1 MSEGQKRILVA
12 EADAAARMLLRRRL
26 EAEGYDVEVAEDG
39 EVALAILS
47 DGLPDLLIVDVSLP
61 KIDGISV
68 VRQLRSDGRAAELP
82 IVVVSAHAKDLVERG
97 LSGMRSP
104 EAYFSKPIDYRE
116 LQAKVRTL
124 LAPTGPALTVPTP
137 GVPDRGRLVAFVGA
151 KGGVGTSTVAA
162 NVAIALTRHGL
173 RTILAESSSFHGTL
187 TTLLG
192 LGDGRFSERLSLENP
207 ETLTSTAVEGAL
219 IPHSSGLSILLGA
232 TTGSAP
238 ATAEGVLSLQRT
250 LRALASMT
258 VVDLDSA
265 VDPFGQ
271 VTLRT
276 ADRIWIVTE
285 PERASVERAQA
296 LHILLEHW
304 GVPHQNVGL
313 LVNQTHPDM
322 VLEPAE
328 IGQGVGRPVGCWI
341 PCAAASAFE
350 ASRRGMPLIDVARD
364 LPVATAL
371 SALAASF
378 AGRPV
383 PVAR

>member
-12 EADAAARMLLRRRL
+12 EADPAARMLLRRRL
-26 EAEGYDVEVAEDG
+26 EAEGYEVEVAEDG
-39 EVALAILS
+39 EIALAILS
-47 DGLPDLLIVDVSLP
+47 DGLPDLVIVDVSLP
-61 KIDGISV
+61 KIDGITV
-68 VRQLRSDGRAAELP
+68 VRQLRGDGRTAELP

-97 LSGMRSP
+97 LAGVRWP

-116 LQAKVRTL
+116 LQAKVRAL
-124 LAPTGPALTVPTP
+124 LTPAAAATPAVAPG
-137 GVPDRGRLVAFVGA
+137 GPDRGRIVAFVGA

-162 NVAIALTRHGL
+162 NVAIALTRHGQ
-173 RTILAESSSFHGTL
+173 RTILVESASFHGTL

-192 LGDGRFSERLSLENP
+192 LGDGRFSDRLSLESP
-207 ETLTSTAVEGAL
+207 EALTPAAVEGAL
-219 IPHSSGLSILLGA
+219 IPHTSGLSVLLGA
-232 TTGSAP
+232 TTGATP
-238 ATAEGVLSLQRT
+238 ATAEGVLALQRL
-250 LRALASMT
+250 LRALATIT
-258 VVDLDSA
+258 VVDLDRA

-276 ADRIWIVTE
+276 ADRVWIVTE
-285 PERASVERAQA
+285 PERSSVERAQA
-296 LHILLEHW
+296 LHILLDHW
-304 GVPHQNVGL
+304 GVPQQNVGL

-364 LPVATAL
+364 LPIATAL
-371 SALAASF
+371 TALAASF